1 MVDMLKFPTV
11 SAGDMVTLM
20 RFGGIKMQFGGTFQT
35 FSPAFTNAFVVFLLS
50 FLFVGFKTILAIKF
64 AVAVW
69 TFKGWLDPRSIIWA
83 GLICSKTGGAVL
95 STTIVVGGALDIITL
110 IAQTT
115 VIGTIDKGR
124 DAS

>member
-1 MVDMLKFPTV
+1 MVDMLKFPPV
-11 SAGDMVTLM
+11 SAGDMVTLTP
-20 RFGGIKMQFGGTFQT
+20 FGGIKMKFGGTFQT

-69 TFKGWLDPRSIIWA
+69 TFKDWLDPRSIIWA
-83 GLICSKTGGAVL
+83 GLICSKTGGAAL
-95 STTIVVGGALDIITL
+95 SATIVVGGTLNIITL

-115 VIGTIDKGR
+115 LIGTIDKGR

>member
-11 SAGDMVTLM
+11 SAGDMVTVM
-20 RFGGIKMQFGGTFQT
+20 RFGGIKMKFGGTFQT
-35 FSPAFTNAFVVFLLS
+35 FSPAFTNAFLVFLLS
-50 FLFVGFKTILAIKF
+50 FLFVGFKIILAIKF

-69 TFKGWLDPRSIIWA
+69 IFKGWLDPRSIIWA
-83 GLICSKTGGAVL
+83 GPICLKTGRAVL
-95 STTIVVGGALDIITL
+95 SATIVVGGALDIITL
-110 IAQTT
+110 IARTT

>member
-20 RFGGIKMQFGGTFQT
+20 QFGGIKMKFGGTFQT
-35 FSPAFTNAFVVFLLS
+35 FSPDFTNAFVVFLLS
-50 FLFVGFKTILAIKF
+50 FLFVGFKIILAIKF

-69 TFKGWLDPRSIIWA
+69 TFKGWLDPCSIILA
-83 GLICSKTGGAVL
+83 GLICSKTGRAVL
-95 STTIVVGGALDIITL
+95 SATIVVGGALDIITL

-115 VIGTIDKGR
+115 VIGTIDKGG

>member
-1 MVDMLKFPTV
+1 MIDMLKFPTV

-20 RFGGIKMQFGGTFQT
+20 QFGGIKMKFGGTFQT
-35 FSPAFTNAFVVFLLS
+35 FSPDFTKAFVVFLLS
-50 FLFVGFKTILAIKF
+50 FLFVGFKIILAITF

-69 TFKGWLDPRSIIWA
+69 TFKGWLDPCSIIWV
-83 GLICSKTGGAVL
+83 GLICSKTGRAVL
-95 STTIVVGGALDIITL
+95 SATIVVGGALDIITL

-115 VIGTIDKGR
+115 VIGTIDKGG

>member
-20 RFGGIKMQFGGTFQT
+20 RFGGIKMKFGGTLQT

-64 AVAVW
+64 AVAFW
-69 TFKGWLDPRSIIWA
+69 TFKGWLDLRNIIWA

-95 STTIVVGGALDIITL
+95 FATVVVGDPLDIITL

>member
-20 RFGGIKMQFGGTFQT
+20 QFGEIKMKFSGTFQT

-50 FLFVGFKTILAIKF
+50 FLFVGFKILLAIKF

-69 TFKGWLDPRSIIWA
+69 TFKGWLDPCSINLGRSYLFEDRQ
-83 GLICSKTGGAVL
+83 GSSLCNNCGGWHPRHHNPHRTDD
-95 STTIVVGGALDIITL
+95 SNRND
-110 IAQTT
+110 
-115 VIGTIDKGR
+115 
-124 DAS
+124 

>member
-20 RFGGIKMQFGGTFQT
+20 QFGEIKMKFSGTFQT

-50 FLFVGFKTILAIKF
+50 FLFVGFKIILAIQF

-69 TFKGWLDPRSIIWA
+69 TFKGWLDPCSIIWA
-83 GLICSKTGGAVL
+83 GLICSKTGRAVL
-95 STTIVVGGALDIITL
+95 SATIVVGGALDIITL

>member
-20 RFGGIKMQFGGTFQT
+20 RFGGIKMKFGGTFQT

-64 AVAVW
+64 AVVVW
-69 TFKGWLDPRSIIWA
+69 TFKGWLAPPCIIWA
-83 GLICSKTGGAVL
+83 DFFEDRQGSSVHNNCGGWHPRHHNPYRTDD
-95 STTIVVGGALDIITL
+95 SNRSD
-110 IAQTT
+110 
-115 VIGTIDKGR
+115 
-124 DAS
+124 